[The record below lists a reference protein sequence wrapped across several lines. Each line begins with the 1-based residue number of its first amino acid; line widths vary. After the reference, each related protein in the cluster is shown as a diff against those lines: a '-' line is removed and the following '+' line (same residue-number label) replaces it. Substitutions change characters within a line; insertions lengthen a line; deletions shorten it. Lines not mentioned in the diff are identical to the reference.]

1 LKRGTSGWYKLRQ
14 RLHALRGQAVVR
26 IFSVMLIAVLGTLA
40 IGVNGYNA
48 FCERETRQKH
58 QSLKSHFG
66 EQLKRTDYA
75 WSSAAGQV
83 RAQLEFAR
91 LLEQQDARRWPKL
104 TAFLNAQRIFVEF
117 PTLLVLDRSG
127 EILFRYGA
135 IAHTLEVE
143 AMRGAEWHFS
153 SPLGELYR
161 VFHEPVWLGAQ
172 GQGQLILLK
181 PLDNAALQ
189 RMVIPEYMLAAR
201 WQGSQVAASRSDYPP
216 RLADNERLVVATGE
230 QRWVQARIAWPG
242 RAAGRPVLLAYRE
255 LHDILPFANFLYWLL
270 GAIGFIALLLW
281 LVLARWLSGTVR
293 RLEAVDHALDAYAD
307 QAPRE
312 SVERHLVAARW
323 RQDEINNLAD
333 GIMALTR
340 AVDARQREQTT
351 YLETLALLEEAVL
364 ELTCEGRILRASPGW
379 NKLADCDDAVGR
391 NLLEFIHP
399 DDLGVLSAQCSLLLG
414 GEKDYLLF
422 RLRLK
427 SGHPAHESW
436 IECRFLGFRD
446 EHGVVQGVRGVMR
459 DITQA
464 YLHEKQVSHIALHD
478 ALTGLPNRV
487 LLEDRLKVALR
498 LAERSGHH
506 VCVCFIDIDHF
517 KTVNDTLGHKAGDR
531 LLVAFAERLRSA
543 LRSGDTLARWGGD
556 EFVLL
561 LPGMQSE
568 QDIHEVTDKIGAVI
582 QQPLL
587 LDGVEMRVT
596 FSLGAA
602 IYPDDGDDGELLF
615 SQADRAMFHAKAQGR
630 NQVCYF
636 GDMSSK
642 GAGKREL
649 YIRNRLAGAIDTGS
663 IQAWFQPILCAR
675 TGVCMGAEVLAR
687 WHDAELGWIPP
698 ATFIPIAENVGLIRE
713 LGRQVWLASVAM
725 QTQCRADG
733 WRLRFAVNVSKRQL
747 FMPSF
752 AGQALADLASHGI
765 SPGEVAWEVTES
777 VALRDVEH
785 ATERLQELKKAGFT
799 IAIDDFGTGYS
810 SLSQL
815 HEIHADELKI
825 DISFVRRI
833 QEPAGLSLVQAIIK
847 IANALQLKTVAEG
860 VEDAATAEIL
870 RGLGVDYLQGYH
882 FARPMPGEAFVAWL
896 GAPGVATQAT
906 P

>member
-1 LKRGTSGWYKLRQ
+1 MNRGASWWHKLR
-14 RLHALRGQAVVR
+14 ALRGQAVVR
-26 IFSVMLIAVLGTLA
+26 IFAVMLIATLGTLA
-40 IGVNGYNA
+40 IGINGYNA
-48 FCERETRQKH
+48 FRERETLQKY
-58 QSLKSHFG
+58 QSVKNYFG

-75 WSSAAGQV
+75 WHSAAGQL

-91 LLEQQDARRWPKL
+91 LLEQQDVRRWPKL
-104 TAFLNAQRIFVEF
+104 TAFLNAQRIFLDF

-127 EILFRYGA
+127 EVLFRYGA
-135 IAHTLEVE
+135 IAHTLDGETIRN
-143 AMRGAEWHFS
+143 MEWHFS

-161 VFHEPVWLGAQ
+161 VFQEPVWLGAQ
-172 GQGQLILLK
+172 GQGRLILLK

-189 RMVIPEYMLAAR
+189 RMAIPEYMLAVR
-201 WQGSQVAASRSDYPP
+201 WQDSQVAASRSDYPIE
-216 RLADNERLVVATGE
+216 LADDERLVVATAA

-242 RAAGRPVLLAYRE
+242 DSAVRPVLLAYRE

-270 GAIGFIALLLW
+270 GAIGFITLLLW
-281 LVLARWLSGTVR
+281 LALARWLTGTVR
-293 RLEAVDHALDAYAD
+293 RLESVDHALDAYAE

-312 SVERHLVAARW
+312 SVERHLVAARQ

-340 AVDARQREQTT
+340 AVDARQREQAT

-364 ELTCEGRILRASPGW
+364 ELTCDGLILRASPGW
-379 NKLADCDDAVGR
+379 NKLAHCDDAVGR

-399 DDLGVLSAQCSLLLG
+399 HDVDVLSAQCALLMG

-422 RLRLK
+422 RVRLK
-427 SGHPAHESW
+427 GEYPAQQSW

-446 EHGVVQGVRGVMR
+446 EQGEIQGVRGVMR

-464 YLHEKQVSHIALHD
+464 YLHEKQVSHMALHD
-478 ALTGLPNRV
+478 SLTGLPNRV

-498 LAERSGHH
+498 LAERGGDR

-531 LLVAFAERLRSA
+531 LLVAFAEQLRGA

-561 LPGMQSE
+561 LPDMPSE
-568 QDIHEVTDKIGAVI
+568 QDIRDVTAKIGAII

-602 IYPDDGDDGELLF
+602 IYPEDGDNGELLF
-615 SQADRAMFHAKAQGR
+615 SQADRAMFYAKAQGR
-630 NQVCYF
+630 NQVCFF
-636 GDMSSK
+636 GDMASK
-642 GAGKREL
+642 GGGKREL
-649 YIRNRLAGAIDTGS
+649 YIQNRLAGAVDSGS
-663 IQAWFQPILCAR
+663 VEAWFQPIVCAR
-675 TGVCMGAEVLAR
+675 TDVCVGAEVLAR
-687 WHDAELGWIPP
+687 WHDDELGWVPP
-698 ATFIPIAENVGLIRE
+698 ATFIPIAENIGLIRE
-713 LGRQVWLASVAM
+713 LGQQVWLASLDM
-725 QTQCRADG
+725 QMQCRAAG

-747 FMPSF
+747 FMSSF
-752 AGQALADLASHGI
+752 TGQALTELEARGI
-765 SPGEVAWEVTES
+765 APSEVVWEVTES

-785 ATERLQELKKAGFT
+785 ATERLQELKRAGFN

-825 DISFVRRI
+825 DISFIRRI
-833 QEPAGLSLVQAIIK
+833 HEPAGLSLVQAIVN
-847 IANALQLKTVAEG
+847 IASALSLQTVAEG
-860 VEDAATAEIL
+860 VEDAATAEVL
-870 RGLGVDYLQGYH
+870 RSLGVHYLQGYY
-882 FARPMPGEAFVAWL
+882 FARPMPREAFLDWL
-896 GAPGVATQAT
+896 GARSPSLTQAA